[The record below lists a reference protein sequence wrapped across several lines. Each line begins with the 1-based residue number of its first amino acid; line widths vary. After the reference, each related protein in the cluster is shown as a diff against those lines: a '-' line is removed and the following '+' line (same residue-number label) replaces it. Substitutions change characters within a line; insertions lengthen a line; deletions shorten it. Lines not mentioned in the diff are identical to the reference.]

1 MTASG
6 ASLPA
11 AWRAREIEQF
21 LCGIYGRYGYDFRD
35 YSAEATSRRVLEAAQ
50 AHTAGSIDDL
60 LLRALSDPAFF
71 ERLLPELTV
80 TVTETT
86 RDPEAFSAMREHVLP
101 HLRTYPRVKIWH
113 AGCATGEEAYSMAI
127 MLAEEGMLKRSCI
140 YATDINRRALEV
152 ARRGR
157 VPTRDLEAAR
167 ERHRRAGGRAPLDEY
182 FEMGAE
188 GPVMARALRERIVFA
203 EHDLVHDGS
212 FGEMHL
218 IICRNVLI
226 YFAPPLRERVLRL
239 FASSIVRGGFLWLGS
254 RETVGHGEAL
264 GFEPFVRDQQI
275 YGSRP
280 RARAVRGA

>member
-6 ASLPA
+6 HALPA
-11 AWRAREIEQF
+11 SWRAREIEQF

-35 YSAEATSRRVLEAAQ
+35 YSTESTSRRILQAAEAHA
-50 AHTAGSIDDL
+50 AGSIDDL
-60 LLRALSDPAFF
+60 LVRALSDPGFF

-80 TVTETT
+80 TVTELT
-86 RDPEAFSAMREHVLP
+86 RDPDAFSAMRTYVLP
-101 HLRTYPRVKIWH
+101 HLKTYPRLKIWH

-127 MLAEEGMLKRSCI
+127 MLAEEGMLARSWI

-157 VPTRDLEAAR
+157 APTRDLEAAR
-167 ERHRRAGGRAPLDEY
+167 ERHRRAGGRAPLDAYLER
-182 FEMGAE
+182 GAE
-188 GPVMARALRERIVFA
+188 GPVIARLLRERIVFA
-203 EHDLVHDGS
+203 EHNLVHDGS

-218 IICRNVLI
+218 IVCRNVLI

-239 FASSIVRGGFLWLGS
+239 FAGSATRGGFLWLGS
-254 RETVGHGEAL
+254 RETVGHGAAL

-275 YGSRP
+275 YRYRP
-280 RARAVRGA
+280 RAVRGA